1 MNLPALQAQ
10 SRLQSD
16 IKATKTIAFTVAA
29 YFACYV
35 PTISYAV
42 AGQQDGSQTNSWF
55 SFFAWFA
62 LFFSS
67 AVNPIIYYVRS
78 RRFRCAFKQFIKD
91 PFGSSDLQEKSSGPR
106 EAREKRNSE
115 DAAIPR
121 ENGNQEGN
129 GYQGDEDQAL
139 KNYHGQQRGGMMIL
153 SMQALLSCAIDN
165 GGSSRKGRAKQQKG
179 EASGSTS
186 SFPEPVLEQKEACAS
201 NHQIKEPNEDMC
213 EEIEELFLTELDNGY
228 RKESNFPG
236 ELVDNSG
243 YRPEENREVLH
254 AQCPEEEIPQQS
266 SSNFDIQESATYT
279 PKIIVD
285 KFHEVLEEKN

>member
-1 MNLPALQAQ
+1 MNLPGLQAQ

-35 PTISYAV
+35 PTIAYAV
-42 AGQQDGSQTNSWF
+42 AGPEQDGSNADIWF

-67 AVNPIIYYVRS
+67 AVNPIIYFVRS

-106 EAREKRNSE
+106 KAREKRNPE
-115 DAAIPR
+115 GAAIPR

-129 GYQGDEDQAL
+129 GYHRDENQAK
-139 KNYHGQQRGGMMIL
+139 KNYHGQRRGGMMIL
-153 SMQALLSCAIDN
+153 SMQALQANLCAIDD
-165 GGSSRKGRAKQQKG
+165 GVSSRKGRAKQQKE

-186 SFPEPVLEQKEACAS
+186 SFPEPVMEQKEPYAS

-213 EEIEELFLTELDNGY
+213 EEIEELVG
-228 RKESNFPG
+228 
-236 ELVDNSG
+236 NSG
-243 YRPEENREVLH
+243 YRPEEKREVL
-254 AQCPEEEIPQQS
+254 AQCPEEEILQQA
-266 SSNFDIQESATYT
+266 SSNFDIKGSATST
-279 PKIIVD
+279 PKIIVE
-285 KFHEVLEEKN
+285 KFQEVLEEKN

>member
-1 MNLPALQAQ
+1 M
-10 SRLQSD
+10 QSD

-35 PTISYAV
+35 PTIAYAV
-42 AGQQDGSQTNSWF
+42 AGPEQDGSNADIWF
-55 SFFAWFA
+55 SFFTWSA

-78 RRFRCAFKQFIKD
+78 CRFRCAFKQFIKD

-106 EAREKRNSE
+106 KAREKRNPE

-121 ENGNQEGN
+121 ENGNEEGN

-153 SMQALLSCAIDN
+153 SMQDLQVHLCAIDD
-165 GGSSRKGRAKQQKG
+165 GGSSGKGRAKQQKG
-179 EASGSTS
+179 KGSGSTS
-186 SFPEPVLEQKEACAS
+186 SFPEPVIEQKEACAS

-213 EEIEELFLTELDNGY
+213 EEIEELFLTELDNGS
-228 RKESNFPG
+228 RNESNFPG

-243 YRPEENREVLH
+243 YRPEERRKVL
-254 AQCPEEEIPQQS
+254 AQCPEEEILQQA
-266 SSNFDIQESATYT
+266 SSNFDIQESATST
-279 PKIIVD
+279 PKIIVE
-285 KFHEVLEEKN
+285 KFQEVLEEKN